1 MRRVLTRALPCAMT
15 ETEAAFRFSHLLTV
29 ADEDIDELGHANNVQ
44 YLRWVQDVAGAHW
57 RAIVPAEALGRYIW
71 VVREHHIRYL
81 QSAVAGDVLR
91 ATTWVGEMRGAQCQ
105 RFTRLEREADS
116 VLLSEAET
124 QWVLLDPQSRRPVR
138 VGEEVAGWLVR
149 TTTSG

>member
-1 MRRVLTRALPCAMT
+1 MA

-57 RAIVPAEALGRYIW
+57 RAIVPAEALERYIW
-71 VVREHHIRYL
+71 VVREHRIRYL

-105 RFTRLEREADS
+105 RFTRLEREADG

-138 VGEEVAGWLVR
+138 VGEEVAAWLR
-149 TTTSG
+149 EGIA